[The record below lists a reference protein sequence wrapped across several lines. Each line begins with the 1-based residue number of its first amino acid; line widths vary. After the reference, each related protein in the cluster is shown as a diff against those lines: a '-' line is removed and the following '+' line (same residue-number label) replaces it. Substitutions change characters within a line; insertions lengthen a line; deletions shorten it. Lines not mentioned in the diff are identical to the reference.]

1 MSHCIAV
8 TMAMVS
14 GLLFGSL
21 RFSIFAITSKQVH
34 VSKLQTYLCVIQIQT
49 VLSTDLMGR
58 SLNYTGS
65 HCVSV
70 KNANTKNVVE
80 RPSLVVDLPEI
91 RLTGSKWL

>member
-34 VSKLQTYLCVIQIQT
+34 VSKLQTYLCH
-49 VLSTDLMGR
+49 TDTD
-58 SLNYTGS
+58 SAK
-65 HCVSV
+65 H
-70 KNANTKNVVE
+70 
-80 RPSLVVDLPEI
+80 RPN
-91 RLTGSKWL
+91 G

>member
-49 VLSTDLMGR
+49 VLSTDLMG
-58 SLNYTGS
+58 S
-65 HCVSV
+65 H
-70 KNANTKNVVE
+70 
-80 RPSLVVDLPEI
+80 
-91 RLTGSKWL
+91 LTTQEATVFLLKMPTLKMWLKDPV

>member
-80 RPSLVVDLPEI
+80 RPFSGGP
-91 RLTGSKWL
+91 T